1 MLLVKGFSLLLRD
14 VDEGLASELLG
25 WELSVKIAIAVF
37 QASSRTMA
45 EQRPD
50 GSWETCPEQTAYAI
64 LTLAEARNLCFFT
77 GMSRI
82 VGLRNSTFLISY
94 ERHRDSHNSRV
105 SASSTGR
112 HWCWS
117 RVLGVMRC

>member
-64 LTLAEARNLCFFT
+64 LTLAEARHLCFFT
-77 GMSRI
+77 GMSRRFAQQHTPN
-82 VGLRNSTFLISY
+82 LL
-94 ERHRDSHNSRV
+94 
-105 SASSTGR
+105 
-112 HWCWS
+112 
-117 RVLGVMRC
+117 